1 MTALVEQDPVA
12 AVGLLAGA
20 IGVSIAFYLAFVTRH
35 DVPWRYTFAFFLLG
49 AALVFSHTD
58 PVAPPLVA
66 DGLRLVVL
74 AVVLAG
80 EVAGFVW
87 VLRHTPAE
95 RPRQVARDLASV
107 VPRLRR

>member
-1 MTALVEQDPVA
+1 MAALVEQDPVA

-20 IGVSIAFYLAFVTRH
+20 LGVSIAFYLAFVTRH

-58 PVAPPLVA
+58 PVAPPLLA
-66 DGLRLVVL
+66 DGLRLVVVT
-74 AVVLAG
+74 AVLVG
-80 EVAGFVW
+80 EAVGFVW

-95 RPRQVARDLASV
+95 RPRRVAADILSAA
-107 VPRLRR
+107 RR